1 MAFMPRGPTKGRAPV
16 ERVEVRVPTG
26 VYSDFDRIVGLE
38 RRWKSVADFLLEAG
52 KHEVE
57 RWKSAGHRLPEGPSP
72 ADLVEEVRAR
82 REAEGPGRR
91 RAL

>member
-1 MAFMPRGPTKGRAPV
+1 MPRGPTKGRAPV
-16 ERVEVRVPTG
+16 ERVEVRIPTG
-26 VYSDFDRIVGLE
+26 VYADFDRVVTIE

-52 KHEVE
+52 KREVD

-82 REAEGPGRR
+82 RAAETPERR
-91 RAL
+91 RAP